1 MQRPADLHD
10 GVGERVVEWAELFA
24 SALDG
29 SLRRVRTGVT
39 WLLRGLVKERRRRR
53 RRRRT

>member
-29 SLRRVRTGVT
+29 RLRRVRTGVT